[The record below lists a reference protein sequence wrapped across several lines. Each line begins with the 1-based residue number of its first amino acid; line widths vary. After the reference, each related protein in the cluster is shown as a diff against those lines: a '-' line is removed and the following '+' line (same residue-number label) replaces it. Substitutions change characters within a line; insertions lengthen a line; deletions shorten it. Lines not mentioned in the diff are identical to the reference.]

1 MIKKNY
7 QRRHLRAP
15 YKEPILYADGAHVH
29 VATGLNI
36 SEGGLLLDKLPN
48 FPDSDEVPL
57 MFCVPKLPL
66 FKDHGL
72 LQMQGFSKDEL
83 TYHVVRV
90 KARMVRREQ
99 LSQSLDNLFRSR
111 FGLEFIR
118 ITATDQKHI
127 DNFIVSFCANLVHL
141 QTLIDSFNKD
151 EETKLRVRVLAL
163 ILGYASTEKIAHLRN
178 LVVEDYRNLQWL

>member
-1 MIKKNY
+1 MMKKNY

-15 YKEPILYADGAHVH
+15 YKESILYADGSYVH
-29 VATGLNI
+29 IATGLNI

-48 FPDSDEVPL
+48 FPNSDEVPL

-72 LQMQGFSKDEL
+72 LQMQGFSKEEL
-83 TYHVVRV
+83 TSYVVRV

-127 DNFIVSFCANLVHL
+127 DNFVHSFCANLVHL
-141 QTLIDSFNKD
+141 QTLMDSFNKD
-151 EETKLRVRVLAL
+151 EETKLRVRVLAS
-163 ILGYASTEKIAHLRN
+163 ILGYASNEKISHLRN
-178 LVVEDYRNLQWL
+178 LVVQDYRNLQWL